1 MLACDNEN
9 AAAAAELM
17 QATKNAGAL
26 DLQVNVVWSV
36 WCEGCGQVVGAGAG
50 KGGEEGGERLLRRA
64 LTYACTCPYRAEA
77 TSGRRCIL
85 QAASG

>member
-26 DLQVNVVWSV
+26 DLQVKVVWSV
-36 WCEGCGQVVGAGAG
+36 V
-50 KGGEEGGERLLRRA
+50 
-64 LTYACTCPYRAEA
+64 
-77 TSGRRCIL
+77 
-85 QAASG
+85 